1 MSNNTKLTTFYIV
14 RHGET
19 VFNKKGI
26 MQGNIIDSPL
36 TKRGEN
42 QAERVRKK
50 LSKLHF
56 DEIFSS
62 DLFRAKR
69 TAEIITLERKLAV
82 KTTQALRE
90 QNYGRYEGK
99 PYKVFHESLRK
110 LLQKYERLDDRKK
123 KHFRLESGIETD
135 EEAVSRFITFIREI
149 AIAYAGKN
157 ILVVSH
163 GDVIKYFL
171 IHVGFAT
178 YQQLSENAIENC
190 SYIKVQSDGIV
201 FFIKETNGIY
211 MREAKDI

>member
-36 TKRGEN
+36 TKIGEN

-123 KHFRLESGIETD
+123 
-135 EEAVSRFITFIREI
+135 
-149 AIAYAGKN
+149 
-157 ILVVSH
+157 
-163 GDVIKYFL
+163 
-171 IHVGFAT
+171 
-178 YQQLSENAIENC
+178 
-190 SYIKVQSDGIV
+190 
-201 FFIKETNGIY
+201 
-211 MREAKDI
+211 M